1 MVGFLRGLR
10 ARRKGLRGRVAAV
23 LLMVLAVQLGSLV
36 APAYACGCGALLP
49 GDQRMLAVDREV
61 SVVRWDGAQEQIVMR
76 LTVGGDAERAAWIM
90 PVPHRATVRLGDPAL
105 FDQLARATAPLHRTR
120 HHFWP
125 QDGDWPLTTGGD
137 TAGPPPPRAA
147 PGVGVIGRQ
156 RLGPFEVARLTAT
169 DPGQLETWLRG
180 NDFAL
185 PAALEGALR
194 PYVDRRWEYVA
205 VRLAPES
212 AGTVL
217 RGELQPLH
225 LTFAADSLVY
235 PMRLSRLAAV
245 PQSLGLYVLAA
256 HRMEPVSR
264 IGGGRPRVTFAGPVG
279 ATTGP
284 LAALAAGAPFL
295 TAVAQEFPRPSEI
308 SGDHELRRAPAD
320 TPYRQVIYEDRLL
333 ALAGIP
339 VWLLTVLGAL
349 LALNATAV
357 VLGVRWG
364 RARRAPFPDPT
375 PTAPPDHSPPPPGR
389 PPTPPTPP
397 ALAVRPGPAATTVP
411 PAPSAP
417 STAPIPANHAC
428 PAAPPPPPGPP
439 GPAAPPTPLGP
450 PGPAAPPTPLGPPRS
465 VAPPAPLGPPGPAAP
480 PPPPGPPRSVAP
492 SAPLGPPGPAAP
504 PAPLGPPRSVAPS
517 APLGPPG
524 PAAPPAPLGAPG
536 SVAPPMPPGPSGSV
550 APPVPAPRIPVG
562 APGVVAPPV
571 PSAPPAPPGPPVEAG
586 PSGSGGPQVPGALPF
601 HGVPHP
607 RARRP
612 VRTSPP
618 VDVPPI
624 PGGPPAHAVRQAPAD
639 PAWRTDSRVPGIPPV
654 PTAPPPPPA
663 TGPSPAAATPAPAPA
678 PAQSTESG
686 SVTAPEAA
694 ARRTP
699 PAPSWPPSAGR
710 TAPPATP
717 PAPNG

>member
-256 HRMEPVSR
+256 HRMEPASR

-320 TPYRQVIYEDRLL
+320 TAYRQVIYEDRLI
-333 ALAGIP
+333 ALAGVP

-375 PTAPPDHSPPPPGR
+375 PTAPPDHSPPPPAR

-411 PAPSAP
+411 PAPPAP

-439 GPAAPPTPLGP
+439 
-450 PGPAAPPTPLGPPRS
+450 RS
-465 VAPPAPLGPPGPAAP
+465 VAPP
-480 PPPPGPPRSVAP
+480 
-492 SAPLGPPGPAAP
+492 
-504 PAPLGPPRSVAPS
+504 

-586 PSGSGGPQVPGALPF
+586 PRGSGGPSGSGGPQVPGALPF

-624 PGGPPAHAVRQAPAD
+624 PGGPPAHAARQAPAD

>member
-49 GDQRMLAVDREV
+49 GDQRMLAVDREA

-169 DPGQLETWLRG
+169 DPGELDTWLRG

-194 PYVDRRWEYVA
+194 PYVERRWEYVA

-212 AGTVL
+212 SGTVL

-279 ATTGP
+279 STTGP

-375 PTAPPDHSPPPPGR
+375 PTAPPDHAPPPPAR

-397 ALAVRPGPAATTVP
+397 TLAGRPDPAATTAP
-411 PAPSAP
+411 PAPPAPPAP
-417 STAPIPANHAC
+417 STAPVPASHAF
-428 PAAPPPPPGPP
+428 PAAPPPRLGLSGSAAPPPPPAPP
-439 GPAAPPTPLGP
+439 GPAAPPTP
-450 PGPAAPPTPLGPPRS
+450 PA
-465 VAPPAPLGPPGPAAP
+465 PPGPAAP
-480 PPPPGPPRSVAP
+480 PPPPAPPGPAALPPPPASP
-492 SAPLGPPGPAAP
+492 TPLGPPGSVV
-504 PAPLGPPRSVAPS
+504 PL
-517 APLGPPG
+517 
-524 PAAPPAPLGAPG
+524 
-536 SVAPPMPPGPSGSV
+536 MPPGPPGSV
-550 APPVPAPRIPVG
+550 APPVPARRIPVG

-586 PSGSGGPQVPGALPF
+586 PRGSGGPQVPGALPF

-607 RARRP
+607 RARRS

-618 VDVPPI
+618 VDVPPV
-624 PGGPPAHAVRQAPAD
+624 PGGPPAHAARQAPAD
-639 PAWRTDSRVPGIPPV
+639 PADPAWRADSRGPGIPPV
-654 PTAPPPPPA
+654 PAAPPPPPA
-663 TGPSPAAATPAPAPA
+663 TGPLPATATTPGPGPA
-678 PAQSTESG
+678 PAQGTESG

-699 PAPSWPPSAGR
+699 PAPSWPPVRRTDRTCGHAPCAERLKDPAGDPG
-710 TAPPATP
+710 PPT
-717 PAPNG
+717 

>member
-49 GDQRMLAVDREV
+49 GDQRMLAVDREA

-169 DPGQLETWLRG
+169 DPGQLDTWLRG
-180 NDFAL
+180 NDFAF

-194 PYVDRRWEYVA
+194 PYVERRWEYVA

-212 AGTVL
+212 SGTVL

-256 HRMEPVSR
+256 HRMEPASR

-279 ATTGP
+279 STTGP

-375 PTAPPDHSPPPPGR
+375 PTAPPDHAPPPPAR

-397 ALAVRPGPAATTVP
+397 TLAGRPDPAATTAP
-411 PAPSAP
+411 PAPPAPPAP
-417 STAPIPANHAC
+417 STAPVPASHAF
-428 PAAPPPPPGPP
+428 PTAPPPRLGLS
-439 GPAAPPTPLGP
+439 GSAAPPTPLGP
-450 PGPAAPPTPLGPPRS
+450 PSSVVPLIPP
-465 VAPPAPLGPPGPAAP
+465 GPPGPAAP
-480 PPPPGPPRSVAP
+480 PPPPASPT
-492 SAPLGPPGPAAP
+492 PLGPPGSVV
-504 PAPLGPPRSVAPS
+504 PL
-517 APLGPPG
+517 
-524 PAAPPAPLGAPG
+524 
-536 SVAPPMPPGPSGSV
+536 MPPGPPGSV
-550 APPVPAPRIPVG
+550 APPVPARRIPVG

-586 PSGSGGPQVPGALPF
+586 PRGSGGPQVPGALPF

-607 RARRP
+607 RARRS

-618 VDVPPI
+618 VDVPPV
-624 PGGPPAHAVRQAPAD
+624 PGGPPAHAARQAPAD
-639 PAWRTDSRVPGIPPV
+639 PADPAWRADSRGPGIPPV
-654 PTAPPPPPA
+654 PAAPPPPPA
-663 TGPSPAAATPAPAPA
+663 TGPLPATATATPGPGPA
-678 PAQSTESG
+678 PAQDTESG

-710 TAPPATP
+710 TAPAATP

>member
-49 GDQRMLAVDREV
+49 GDQRMLAVDREA

-169 DPGQLETWLRG
+169 DPGELDTWLRG

-194 PYVDRRWEYVA
+194 PYVERRWEYVA

-212 AGTVL
+212 SGTVL
-217 RGELQPLH
+217 RGDLQPLH

-256 HRMEPVSR
+256 HRMEPASR

-375 PTAPPDHSPPPPGR
+375 PTAPPEHAPPPPAR

-397 ALAVRPGPAATTVP
+397 TLAGRPDPAATTAP
-411 PAPSAP
+411 PAPPAP
-417 STAPIPANHAC
+417 STAPVPASHAF
-428 PAAPPPPPGPP
+428 PTAPPPRLGLS
-439 GPAAPPTPLGP
+439 GSAAPPTPLGP
-450 PGPAAPPTPLGPPRS
+450 PGPAAPPTPLGPPGPA
-465 VAPPAPLGPPGPAAP
+465 APPPPPAPPGPAAP
-480 PPPPGPPRSVAP
+480 PPPPASPT
-492 SAPLGPPGPAAP
+492 PLGPP
-504 PAPLGPPRSVAPS
+504 
-517 APLGPPG
+517 
-524 PAAPPAPLGAPG
+524 
-536 SVAPPMPPGPSGSV
+536 GSV
-550 APPVPAPRIPVG
+550 APPVPARRIPVG

-571 PSAPPAPPGPPVEAG
+571 PSAPPAPPGPPVESGPPVEAG
-586 PSGSGGPQVPGALPF
+586 PRGSGGPQVPGALPF

-607 RARRP
+607 RARRS

-618 VDVPPI
+618 VDVPPV
-624 PGGPPAHAVRQAPAD
+624 PSGPPAHAAWQAPAD
-639 PAWRTDSRVPGIPPV
+639 PADPAWRADSRGPGIPPV
-654 PTAPPPPPA
+654 PAAPPPPPA
-663 TGPSPAAATPAPAPA
+663 TGPLPATATATPGPAPAPA
-678 PAQSTESG
+678 PAQGTESG

-710 TAPPATP
+710 SAPAATP